1 MITLS
6 VRGTKTGCLGQAV
19 LGLAALGVLLLTLWA
34 ILGPRAPDTMVP
46 GAAAASPEAPQ
57 STSKIG
63 PSGLPVPRFVSLKN
77 DSTNVRRG
85 PSSDHAVLYV
95 YTRKGLPVEIV
106 AEFEHWRRIRDSAGE
121 EGWVYKSLLSGT
133 RTILI
138 APWQTGIIAELRR
151 KPEATAVL
159 VARLEPGVEGEVES
173 CDGAWCAITT
183 GDYKGFVEQKMLF
196 GVYPG
201 EVFGN

>member
-6 VRGTKTGCLGQAV
+6 APGTKTGRLGQAL
-19 LGLAALGVLLLTLWA
+19 LGLASMAVLVLTLWA
-34 ILGPRAPDTMVP
+34 ILGPRAPEGVVP
-46 GAAAASPEAPQ
+46 GAVAASTGQAP
-57 STSKIG
+57 SAARTG

-95 YTRKGLPVEIV
+95 YKRKGMPVEIV
-106 AEFEHWRRIRDSAGE
+106 AEAEHWRRIRDSAGE

-133 RTILI
+133 RTFLV
-138 APWQTGIIAELRR
+138 APWETGIKVDLKRR
-151 KPEATAVL
+151 PDPSAAS
-159 VARLEPGVEGEVES
+159 VARLESGVAGEVES
-173 CDGAWCAITT
+173 CDGAWCAVLA
-183 GDYKGFVEQKMLF
+183 GGYEGFAPQNMLF

-201 EVFGN
+201 EVFGD

>member
-1 MITLS
+1 MINLS
-6 VRGTKTGCLGQAV
+6 APGTKTGRLGQAV

-34 ILGPRAPDTMVP
+34 ILGPREPDGVVP
-46 GAAAASPEAPQ
+46 GAVAASPGEPQ

-77 DSTNVRRG
+77 DNTNVRRG

-95 YTRKGLPVEIV
+95 YKRKGTPVEIV
-106 AEFEHWRRIRDSAGE
+106 AEFEHWRRIRDSSGE

-133 RTILI
+133 RTILV
-138 APWQTGIIAELRR
+138 APWKADITVELKRR
-151 KPEATAVL
+151 PEISAAI
-159 VARLEPGVEGEVES
+159 VARLEPGVGGEVES
-173 CDGAWCAITT
+173 CDGAWCAITA
-183 GDYKGFVEQKMLF
+183 GGYDGFVEQNMLF

>member
-6 VRGTKTGCLGQAV
+6 VPGTKTGRLGQAV
-19 LGLAALGVLLLTLWA
+19 LGLAALAVLLLTLWA
-34 ILGPRAPDTMVP
+34 ILGPRGPDGVVP
-46 GAAAASPEAPQ
+46 GAVAASPQEPQ

-77 DSTNVRRG
+77 ESTNVRRG

-95 YTRKGLPVEIV
+95 YKRKGTPVEIV
-106 AEFEHWRRIRDSAGE
+106 AEFEHWRRIRDSAGA

-138 APWQTGIIAELRR
+138 APWKPGITVELRR
-151 KPEATAVL
+151 RPDATAAL
-159 VARLEPGVEGEVES
+159 VARMEAGVGGEVES
-173 CDGAWCAITT
+173 CDGVWCAIAA
-183 GDYKGFVEQKMLF
+183 GGYEGFVEQNMLF
-196 GVYPG
+196 GAYPG
-201 EVFGN
+201 EIFGN

>member
-6 VRGTKTGCLGQAV
+6 VPGTKTGRLGQAI
-19 LGLAALGVLLLTLWA
+19 LALASLGVILLTAWA
-34 ILGPRAPDTMVP
+34 ILGPRAPDTVVP
-46 GAAAASPEAPQ
+46 GAVAASPEEPQ

-95 YTRKGLPVEIV
+95 YTRKGFPVEIV
-106 AEFEHWRRIRDSAGE
+106 AEFEHWRRIRDSSGE

-138 APWQTGIIAELRR
+138 APWKTGIIVELRR
-151 KPEATAVL
+151 KPEATAAL

-173 CDGAWCAITT
+173 CDGAWCAIMA
-183 GDYKGFVEQKMLF
+183 GEYKGFVEQNMLF

-201 EVFGN
+201 ETFGD